1 MSRFDRYT
9 WRPEI
14 CNTAKDIYRILTSL
28 DTKNK
33 KIKRIVPIGMAENMK
48 RDGYEWKYREILL
61 GIGMTNE
68 QLQSYPYAA
77 QVLFPCELQL
87 CEPVVILFDD
97 GSTLEMK
104 PNGGSALL
112 VAANQ
117 ISPDTVCGT
126 NEPNFDPNILFDSLR
141 GCSIEDIR
149 ILRNVA
155 VDSCG
160 HSDYE
165 EKTELITFELVL
177 SGDRGLF
184 FRQSWDDWFT
194 FGTTDS
200 RWCRRGK
207 INISSIPYA
216 LIEQAAYNNKDITII
231 EGRDSGGTFWIT
243 PTNIYDSESEEPVIS
258 DGISIDED
266 DISGFLY
273 YFLDKYFD
281 KDLPYIDLREEYES
295 DGFEWHLACN
305 LYTYDTMNKMLDDI
319 DECAELLDNAFDDPR
334 LDELKGRLDYYRLC
348 PDDDWYNRAYTKAE
362 MMDFIRSGIGVVT
375 NFYRRFSRR
384 MRGMME
390 HSPDCDAISFTGP

>member
-1 MSRFDRYT
+1 M
-9 WRPEI
+9 
-14 CNTAKDIYRILTSL
+14 
-28 DTKNK
+28 
-33 KIKRIVPIGMAENMK
+33 
-48 RDGYEWKYREILL
+48 
-61 GIGMTNE
+61 
-68 QLQSYPYAA
+68 
-77 QVLFPCELQL
+77 
-87 CEPVVILFDD
+87 
-97 GSTLEMK
+97 
-104 PNGGSALL
+104 
-112 VAANQ
+112 
-117 ISPDTVCGT
+117 
-126 NEPNFDPNILFDSLR
+126 
-141 GCSIEDIR
+141 
-149 ILRNVA
+149 
-155 VDSCG
+155 
-160 HSDYE
+160 
-165 EKTELITFELVL
+165 
-177 SGDRGLF
+177 
-184 FRQSWDDWFT
+184 
-194 FGTTDS
+194 
-200 RWCRRGK
+200 
-207 INISSIPYA
+207 
-216 LIEQAAYNNKDITII
+216 IEQAAYNNKDITII

-243 PTNIYDSESEEPVIS
+243 PTNIFDSESEEPVIS

>member
-48 RDGYEWKYREILL
+48 RDIYEGEYREILL

-104 PNGGSALL
+104 PNGGRALL

-194 FGTTDS
+194 LLKTT
-200 RWCRRGK
+200 
-207 INISSIPYA
+207 
-216 LIEQAAYNNKDITII
+216 T
-231 EGRDSGGTFWIT
+231 
-243 PTNIYDSESEEPVIS
+243 
-258 DGISIDED
+258 
-266 DISGFLY
+266 
-273 YFLDKYFD
+273 
-281 KDLPYIDLREEYES
+281 
-295 DGFEWHLACN
+295 
-305 LYTYDTMNKMLDDI
+305 
-319 DECAELLDNAFDDPR
+319 
-334 LDELKGRLDYYRLC
+334 
-348 PDDDWYNRAYTKAE
+348 
-362 MMDFIRSGIGVVT
+362 
-375 NFYRRFSRR
+375 
-384 MRGMME
+384 
-390 HSPDCDAISFTGP
+390 